1 MKNFIKENFIAII
14 FFAILVGF
22 GIYQIYDFD
31 RVSMETNLSSA
42 DSIIECLQKYEK
54 SNPGICDEMLKMHEE
69 AKKGPDFYNMSFT
82 VINKFS
88 MNTYVMFFVIS
99 IPVLYNVCR
108 IFRNKHLIYE
118 LTRENYKKFKRSFFK
133 KAYLSSMILALSILV
148 VFIITI
154 IYCKGFSTNSIIAEG
169 SLGGQIK
176 YSMSPIFYIFT
187 VLYRVF
193 VAGIIY
199 TNFSL
204 IVARKN
210 HNFYIANILSY
221 LLFIG
226 TEAVLEGLGDYIF
239 YEFFHI
245 DSMII
250 FINMLNIFNLNLG
263 KGIIALYLPLTIIL
277 IGTSII
283 VYLKYRNKEKLIID
297 CEKNG

>member
-31 RVSMETNLSSA
+31 RVSMETDLSSA
-42 DSIIECLQKYEK
+42 DSIIECLRKYEK

-82 VINKFS
+82 IIDKFS
-88 MNTYVMFFVIS
+88 KNVLVIFFVIS

-118 LTRENYKKFKRSFFK
+118 LTREDYKKFKKTLFK
-133 KAYLSSMILALSILV
+133 KSYFNSMILVLSILI
-148 VFIITI
+148 VFIITT
-154 IYCKGFSTNSIIAEG
+154 IYCKGFSTNPLIGEYSI
-169 SLGGQIK
+169 GGEIK

-187 VLYRVF
+187 VLYRVL
-193 VAGIIY
+193 VAGMIY

-226 TEAVLEGLGDYIF
+226 TEVVFEGLGDYIF

-245 DSMII
+245 DSMVIY
-250 FINMLNIFNLNLG
+250 INMLNIFNLNLG

-277 IGTSII
+277 IVTSII

>member
-1 MKNFIKENFIAII
+1 
-14 FFAILVGF
+14 
-22 GIYQIYDFD
+22 
-31 RVSMETNLSSA
+31 
-42 DSIIECLQKYEK
+42 
-54 SNPGICDEMLKMHEE
+54 MLKIHEE

-82 VINKFS
+82 IIDKFS
-88 MNTYVMFFVIS
+88 KNVLVIFFVIS

-133 KAYLSSMILALSILV
+133 KAYLSSMILALSILI
-148 VFIITI
+148 VFIITT
-154 IYCKGFSTNSIIAEG
+154 IYCKGFSTNPLIGEDSI
-169 SLGGQIK
+169 GGEIK

-187 VLYRVF
+187 VLYRVL
-193 VAGIIY
+193 VAGMIY

-226 TEAVLEGLGDYIF
+226 TEVVFEGLGDYIF

-245 DSMII
+245 DSMVIY
-250 FINMLNIFNLNLG
+250 INMLNIFNLNLG
-263 KGIIALYLPLTIIL
+263 NGIIALYLPLTIIL
-277 IGTSII
+277 IVTSII

>member
-31 RVSMETNLSSA
+31 RVSMEADLSTA

-118 LTRENYKKFKRSFFK
+118 LTRENYKKFKKTLFK

-176 YSMSPIFYIFT
+176 YSMNPIFYIFT

-239 YEFFHI
+239 YEFFNI
-245 DSMII
+245 DSMVIY
-250 FINMLNIFNLNLG
+250 INMINVFNLNLG

-277 IGTSII
+277 IATSII

>member
-22 GIYQIYDFD
+22 GIYQVYDFD
-31 RVSMETNLSSA
+31 KVSMEADLSTA
-42 DSIIECLQKYEK
+42 DSIIECLLKYEK
-54 SNPGICDEMLKMHEE
+54 SKPGICDEMLKIHEE
-69 AKKGPDFYNMSFT
+69 VKKGPDFYNMSFT
-82 VINKFS
+82 IIDKFS
-88 MNTYVMFFVIS
+88 KNVYVMFFVIS

-118 LTRENYKKFKRSFFK
+118 LTREDYKKFKRSFFK
-133 KAYLSSMILALSILV
+133 KAYFSSMILALSILV

-169 SLGGQIK
+169 SLGGEIK

-187 VLYRVF
+187 VLYRVL
-193 VAGIIY
+193 VAGMIY

-226 TEAVLEGLGDYIF
+226 TEVVFEGLGDYIF

-245 DSMII
+245 DSMVIY
-250 FINMLNIFNLNLG
+250 INMLNVFNLNLG

-277 IGTSII
+277 IVTSII